1 MARKASMWA
10 KAAGEYYRKNKGKN
24 GIQSFS
30 DVLKSSAFKQEYHAK
45 YGKTMSKKDK
55 KGKRSTKRH
64 GGYAT
69 PTPTLIKV
77 QGGADDISSSNTAAS
92 DLPPANITNPAPTA
106 AFTSAAQAPPPAD
119 LPVTGGKRKSKKRR
133 TAKKSSYKMW

>member
-1 MARKASMWA
+1 MAKKASMWA

-30 DVLKSSAFKQEYHAK
+30 DVLKSSDFKQEYHTK

-64 GGYAT
+64 GGYASTT
-69 PTPTLIKV
+69 PVKL
-77 QGGADDISSSNTAAS
+77 QGGADQIGNSTTAAS
-92 DLPPANITNPAPTA
+92 DLPPANITEPAPTA
-106 AFTSAAQAPPPAD
+106 AFTSAAQAPPPAN

-133 TAKKSSYKMW
+133 TAKKSSY